1 MDQADNPWGGLCAQ
15 AKMALPPKITTIVRL
30 DWDITKLK
38 ALMTIQKSQGQN
50 GSLFFK
56 PMVNTMSILKTTMRE
71 KYLNLLF

>member
-1 MDQADNPWGGLCAQ
+1 MDQAENPWGGLCAQ

-38 ALMTIQKSQGQN
+38 ALMTIQKNQGQN

-56 PMVNTMSILKTTMRE
+56 PMVNTMSILQTTMRE

>member
-1 MDQADNPWGGLCAQ
+1 MDQAKNPWGGLCAQ

-38 ALMTIQKSQGQN
+38 ALMTIQKNQGQN
-50 GSLFFK
+50 RSLFFK
-56 PMVNTMSILKTTMRE
+56 PMVNTMSILQNTMRE

>member
-1 MDQADNPWGGLCAQ
+1 MDQAENPWGGLCAQ

-30 DWDITKLK
+30 DWDITELK
-38 ALMTIQKSQGQN
+38 ALMTIQKNQRQN

-56 PMVNTMSILKTTMRE
+56 PMVNTMSIFQNTMRE

>member
-1 MDQADNPWGGLCAQ
+1 MDQAKNPWGGLCAQ
-15 AKMALPPKITTIVRL
+15 AKMALTPKITTIVRL

-38 ALMTIQKSQGQN
+38 ALMTIQKNQGQN

-56 PMVNTMSILKTTMRE
+56 PMVNTMSILQTTMRE